1 MDLVGLEEKIDLANG
16 SIRPVRA
23 MNGILLDIN
32 AAWVHFTAFR
42 LDDSTMTA
50 EPLFEEGMETNTD
63 RYLNQS
69 SRDFFYITAK

>member
-1 MDLVGLEEKIDLANG
+1 MPTLAE
-16 SIRPVRA
+16 A
-23 MNGILLDIN
+23 MMASGAYNGILLDIN
-32 AAWVHFTAFR
+32 ASWVHFTAIR
-42 LDDSTMTA
+42 PNDIIETAMTA